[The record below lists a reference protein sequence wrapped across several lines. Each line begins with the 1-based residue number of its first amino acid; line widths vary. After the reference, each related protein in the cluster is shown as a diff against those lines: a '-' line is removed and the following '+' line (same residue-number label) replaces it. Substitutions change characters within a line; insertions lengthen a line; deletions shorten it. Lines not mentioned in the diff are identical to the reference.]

1 MNKDKKNKQFGY
13 LFFFVLSFIS
23 IFIFFNSNKIN
34 YILISLSLIFLIITI
49 VRPILFYGISNIWI
63 KFGELL
69 GKFISPL
76 VMMLIFFLFL
86 TPLSFIVRMMGKDL
100 LNTKFSKQ
108 KSYWIKREKNIGTMD
123 KQY

>member
-13 LFFFVLSFIS
+13 LFFFVLFFIS
-23 IFIFFNSNKIN
+23 IFNFFNLNKIN
-34 YILISLSLIFLIITI
+34 YILICLSLIFLIITI
-49 VRPILFYGISNIWI
+49 FKPILFDGVSNVWI

-69 GKFISPL
+69 GRFVSPII
-76 VMMLIFFLFL
+76 MILIFFLFL
-86 TPLSFIVRMMGKDL
+86 TPLSFIIRIMGKDL

>member
-49 VRPILFYGISNIWI
+49 FRPILFDGISNIWI

-76 VMMLIFFLFL
+76 VMILIFFLFL

-100 LNTKFSKQ
+100 LKTKFSKQ
-108 KSYWIKREKNIGTMD
+108 KSYWIKREKNIGTMN

>member
-49 VRPILFYGISNIWI
+49 FKPILFDRISNIWI

-69 GKFISPL
+69 GMFISPL
-76 VMMLIFFLFL
+76 VMALIFFLFL
-86 TPLSFIVRMMGKDL
+86 TPLSLILRIMRKDL

>member
-49 VRPILFYGISNIWI
+49 FKPILFDRISNIWI

-69 GKFISPL
+69 GVFISPI
-76 VMMLIFFLFL
+76 VMALIFFLFL
-86 TPLSFIVRMMGKDL
+86 TPLSFIVRLIGKDL

>member
-13 LFFFVLSFIS
+13 LFFFVLFFIS
-23 IFIFFNSNKIN
+23 IFNFFYSNKIN
-34 YILISLSLIFLIITI
+34 YILICLSLIFLIITI
-49 VRPILFYGISNIWI
+49 FKPILFDGVSNVWI

-69 GKFISPL
+69 GRFVSPII
-76 VMMLIFFLFL
+76 MILIFFLFL
-86 TPLSFIVRMMGKDL
+86 TPLSFIIRIMGKDL

>member
-49 VRPILFYGISNIWI
+49 VRPILFDGISNIWI

>member
-1 MNKDKKNKQFGY
+1 MKKDKKNKQFGY
-13 LFFFVLSFIS
+13 LFFFVFSFIS
-23 IFIFFNSNKIN
+23 IFNFLNSNKIN
-34 YILISLSLIFLIITI
+34 YILILLSIIFLIITI
-49 VRPILFYGISNIWI
+49 VKPMLFDGISNIWI

-69 GKFISPL
+69 GVFISPI
-76 VMMLIFFLFL
+76 VMALIFFLFL
-86 TPLSFIVRMMGKDL
+86 TPLSFIVRLIGKDL

>member
-34 YILISLSLIFLIITI
+34 YILISLS
-49 VRPILFYGISNIWI
+49 
-63 KFGELL
+63 
-69 GKFISPL
+69 
-76 VMMLIFFLFL
+76 LIFFLFL

>member
-49 VRPILFYGISNIWI
+49 FKPILFDKISNIWI

-69 GKFISPL
+69 GMFISPL
-76 VMMLIFFLFL
+76 VMALIFFLFL
-86 TPLSFIVRMMGKDL
+86 TPLSLIVRIMRKDL

>member
-49 VRPILFYGISNIWI
+49 FKPILFDKISNIWI

-69 GKFISPL
+69 GMFISPL
-76 VMMLIFFLFL
+76 VMALIFFLFL
-86 TPLSFIVRMMGKDL
+86 TPLSLILRIMRKDL

>member
-49 VRPILFYGISNIWI
+49 FKPILFDRISNIWI

-69 GKFISPL
+69 GMFISPL
-76 VMMLIFFLFL
+76 VMALIFFLLL
-86 TPLSFIVRMMGKDL
+86 TPLSLIVRIMRKDL

>member
-1 MNKDKKNKQFGY
+1 MKKDKKNKQFGY

-49 VRPILFYGISNIWI
+49 FKPILFDRISNIWI

-69 GKFISPL
+69 GMFISPL
-76 VMMLIFFLFL
+76 VMALIFFLFL
-86 TPLSFIVRMMGKDL
+86 TPLSLIVRIMRKDL

>member
-34 YILISLSLIFLIITI
+34 YILISLSLIFLNITI
-49 VRPILFYGISNIWI
+49 FRPILFDGISNIWI

-69 GKFISPL
+69 GRFVSPII
-76 VMMLIFFLFL
+76 MILIFFLFL
-86 TPLSFIVRMMGKDL
+86 TPLSFIIRIMGKDL
-100 LNTKFSKQ
+100 LNTKFSKENENLK
-108 KSYWIKREKNIGTMD
+108 KSAAGAGLTDND
-123 KQY
+123 

>member
-1 MNKDKKNKQFGY
+1 MKKDKKNKQFGY
-13 LFFFVLSFIS
+13 LFFFVFSFIS
-23 IFIFFNSNKIN
+23 IFNFLNSNKIN
-34 YILISLSLIFLIITI
+34 YILILLSIIFLIITI
-49 VRPILFYGISNIWI
+49 FKPMLFDGISNIWI

-69 GKFISPL
+69 GVFISPI
-76 VMMLIFFLFL
+76 VMALIFFLFL
-86 TPLSFIVRMMGKDL
+86 TPLSFIVRLIGKDL

>member
-49 VRPILFYGISNIWI
+49 FKPILFDRISNIWI

-69 GKFISPL
+69 GMFISPL
-76 VMMLIFFLFL
+76 VMALIFFLFL
-86 TPLSFIVRMMGKDL
+86 TPLSLIVRIMRRDL

-108 KSYWIKREKNIGTMD
+108 KSYWIKREKNLGTMD

>member
-1 MNKDKKNKQFGY
+1 MKKNKKNKQFGY
-13 LFFFVLSFIS
+13 LFFFVFSFIS
-23 IFIFFNSNKIN
+23 IFNFLNSNKIN
-34 YILISLSLIFLIITI
+34 YILILLSIIFLIITI
-49 VRPILFYGISNIWI
+49 FKPMLFDGISNIWI

-69 GKFISPL
+69 GVFISPI
-76 VMMLIFFLFL
+76 VMALIFFLFL
-86 TPLSFIVRMMGKDL
+86 TPLSFIVRLIGKDL

>member
-49 VRPILFYGISNIWI
+49 FRPILFDGISNIWI

-69 GKFISPL
+69 GRFVSPII
-76 VMMLIFFLFL
+76 MILIFFLFL
-86 TPLSFIVRMMGKDL
+86 TPLSFIIRIMGKDL

>member
-49 VRPILFYGISNIWI
+49 FKPILFDRISNIWI

-69 GKFISPL
+69 GMFISPL
-76 VMMLIFFLFL
+76 VMALIFFLFL
-86 TPLSFIVRMMGKDL
+86 TPLSLIVRIMKKDL

>member
-13 LFFFVLSFIS
+13 LFYFVLSFIS

-49 VRPILFYGISNIWI
+49 FKPILFDRISNIWI

-69 GKFISPL
+69 GMFISPL
-76 VMMLIFFLFL
+76 VMALIFFLFL
-86 TPLSFIVRMMGKDL
+86 TPLSLIVRIMRKDL

>member
-49 VRPILFYGISNIWI
+49 FKPILFDRISNIWI

-69 GKFISPL
+69 GMFISPL
-76 VMMLIFFLFL
+76 VMTLIFFLFL
-86 TPLSFIVRMMGKDL
+86 TPLSLIVRIMRKDL

>member
-1 MNKDKKNKQFGY
+1 MDKIKKNKQFGY

-49 VRPILFYGISNIWI
+49 FKPILFDRISNIWI

-69 GKFISPL
+69 GMFISPL
-76 VMMLIFFLFL
+76 VMALIFFLFL
-86 TPLSFIVRMMGKDL
+86 TPLSLIVRIMKKDL

>member
-49 VRPILFYGISNIWI
+49 FKPILFDRISNIWI

-69 GKFISPL
+69 GMLISPL
-76 VMMLIFFLFL
+76 VMTLIFFLFL
-86 TPLSFIVRMMGKDL
+86 TPISFFIRIIGKDL
-100 LNTKFSKQ
+100 LNTKFSKE
-108 KSYWIKREKNIGTMD
+108 KSYWIKREKDLDTMD
-123 KQY
+123 RQF

>member
-49 VRPILFYGISNIWI
+49 FKPILFDRISNIWI

-69 GKFISPL
+69 GI
-76 VMMLIFFLFL
+76 
-86 TPLSFIVRMMGKDL
+86 LSFGHNAERNSGSFIMTMPGLGPDGSNVSCILGYGLDWQ
-100 LNTKFSKQ
+100 FF
-108 KSYWIKREKNIGTMD
+108 YHDGTRIPQED
-123 KQY
+123 SL

>member
-13 LFFFVLSFIS
+13 LFFFVLFFIS
-23 IFIFFNSNKIN
+23 IFNFFNSNKIN
-34 YILISLSLIFLIITI
+34 YILICLSLIFLIITI
-49 VRPILFYGISNIWI
+49 FKPILFDGVSNVWI

-69 GKFISPL
+69 GRFVSPII
-76 VMMLIFFLFL
+76 MILIFFLFL